1 VFINLY
7 RDGSDFC
14 PYNKDVYIGETRDLL
29 VNSDQ
34 KGTRAIKYKLES
46 GDLYYMVERLHHKHK
61 HSVPKRT
68 KGGIRISVVFFT
80 N

>member
-14 PYNKDVYIGETRDLL
+14 PYHKDLYNKDVYIGETRDLL
-29 VNSDQ
+29 VKSDQ

-46 GDLYYMVERLHHKHK
+46 
-61 HSVPKRT
+61 
-68 KGGIRISVVFFT
+68 
-80 N
+80 